1 MASQPARLIF
11 QPTPEQEKGQHG
23 VVATMKVK
31 MLADGTEANINAHDF
46 DPEKHEKVD
55 VEKKEEKK
63 KK

>member
-1 MASQPARLIF
+1 MK
-11 QPTPEQEKGQHG
+11 PTPEQEKGQHG